1 MVASLTSKSTINGVG
16 ICKQNGIEF
25 SKQMSDYSSFVGNF
39 LFRHLNL
46 PDMCLAAFEIG
57 RRAYEYKKQ
66 FTNKKKV

>member
-1 MVASLTSKSTINGVG
+1 MIVHFVNINNYLDIPIV
-16 ICKQNGIEF
+16 
-25 SKQMSDYSSFVGNF
+25 
-39 LFRHLNL
+39 LFRSLNL